1 MSAEAWWELFRG
13 AFHLSFERSWSYL
26 PTTYLK
32 EVSPG
37 AKGAQKNSDKWPPV
51 TRHRHT
57 PTQQPTNTP
66 NTEHRMNKTATSFL
80 FGL

>member
-1 MSAEAWWELFRG
+1 MVNLKG
-13 AFHLSFERSWSYL
+13 AGAIYL
-26 PTTYLK
+26 HTYLK

-66 NTEHRMNKTATSFL
+66 RNTPNTEHRTPNEQDGDL
-80 FGL
+80 FYIQP